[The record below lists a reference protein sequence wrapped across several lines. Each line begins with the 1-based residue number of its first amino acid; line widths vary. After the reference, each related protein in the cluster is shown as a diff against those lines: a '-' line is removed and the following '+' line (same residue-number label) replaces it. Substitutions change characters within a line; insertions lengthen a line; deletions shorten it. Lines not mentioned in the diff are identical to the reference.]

1 MEVVSVPTQTNLSST
16 MTSLPRIGRH
26 LTVLLL
32 TAAFL
37 AYVYISAIKFSKAQ
51 ATEFHEKNILEN
63 YKKELLF
70 H

>member
-1 MEVVSVPTQTNLSST
+1 MEVVSVPTRTTLSGAMS
-16 MTSLPRIGRH
+16 SLPRIGRH
-26 LTVLLL
+26 LTVVLL

>member
-51 ATEFHEKNILEN
+51 ATEFYVLEH
-63 YKKELLF
+63 YKKELLLRLR
-70 H
+70 